1 MTRRIPG
8 LVPGLVVGLAL
19 LVTACVTPEGST
31 HRQPEAVD
39 DGVQV
44 TGVLGGSRIAIASG
58 APEVS
63 FRDCDGGDGLDDDVC
78 WVARSIDGLTLAFV
92 IENPAVLVAG
102 EAIPVRD
109 DPCDHCDD
117 VTDKVVVD
125 IRVNGEQRRAT
136 GGTMTVIEIAERIA
150 ARFRLTFPGGDDL
163 TGTFNVR
170 ELRPGEE

>member
-1 MTRRIPG
+1 MRMA
-8 LVPGLVVGLAL
+8 VPGLAVGLAL
-19 LVTACVTPEGST
+19 LLSACVTPEGST

-44 TGVLGGSRIAIASG
+44 TGVLNGSRVAITSG

-63 FRDCDGGDGLDDDVC
+63 FRDCDSSDGLDQDVC
-78 WVARSIDGLTLAFV
+78 WVARTIDGLSLAFV

-102 EAIPVRD
+102 STIAVRD
-109 DPCDHCDD
+109 DPCSDCDE
-117 VTDKVVVD
+117 VVDKVVVD

-136 GGTMTVIEIAERIA
+136 SGSITVIDVGERIA
-150 ARFRLTFPGGDDL
+150 ARIRIELPGGDDL
-163 TGTFNVR
+163 TGSFNIR